1 MRVSEL
7 LTAMAT
13 WLESP
18 ENEALL
24 LAEYN
29 TDCLNVVAESCVSA
43 AAILRAGAEQADL
56 IEPTV
61 EPKLTAEAL
70 DHLNMIITAFDASG
84 DADLQKT
91 ASTIDELLLTVSAPP
106 DWARSHKQAQMDR
119 LEVLK
124 NNYEEVR
131 KQHNEFN
138 GVKESAKA
146 IEKSPFFK
154 EVRIQDHALNTR
166 TCPDHPGAQMARVGE
181 HMFQCSMDKKV
192 FNYTTG
198 YTTERGEKVSGQEV
212 TSHLPEMDVQPRTMF
227 DTREDRIMGHTP

>member
-7 LTAMAT
+7 LTSIAN

-24 LAEYN
+24 LAEDN
-29 TDCLNVVAESCVSA
+29 EQCLGVVAESCVQA
-43 AAILRAGAEQADL
+43 ATILRTAAEKTDA
-56 IEPTV
+56 IEPAV

-70 DHLNMIITAFDASG
+70 DHLNSIITAFDKSG

-91 ASTIDELLLTVSAPP
+91 ASTIDELLLTISTPP
-106 DWARSHKQAQMDR
+106 DWARNHKQAQMDR
-119 LEVLK
+119 LDVLK
-124 NNYEEVR
+124 ENYEGV
-131 KQHNEFN
+131 KKKHDEFN

-146 IEKSPFFK
+146 IEKSPFFEK
-154 EVRIQDHALNTR
+154 HRIMDHALNTR

-181 HMFQCSMDKKV
+181 HMFQCSLDKKV

-198 YTTERGEKVSGQEV
+198 YTTERGEKVPGQEV
-212 TSHLPEMDVQPRTMF
+212 TSHLPEMDVQPRQMF
-227 DTREDRIMGHTP
+227 DTREDRVMGHK